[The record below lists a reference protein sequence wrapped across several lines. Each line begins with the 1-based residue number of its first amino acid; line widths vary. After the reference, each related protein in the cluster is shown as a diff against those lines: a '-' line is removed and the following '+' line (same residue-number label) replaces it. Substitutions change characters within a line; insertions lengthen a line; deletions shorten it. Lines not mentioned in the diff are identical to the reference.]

1 MGILR
6 IDGIVG
12 DMFNTAEDIRFQVEE
27 MNMAPNDELHIYIQ
41 SEGGSVFEGFK
52 IYNYLRTLPQTVFTH
67 GNGLIGSIA
76 TLLMLAAKKEN
87 TFISEVS
94 MFMVHRAIDNRGGNQ
109 DELAKAAEVLNS
121 IDEIL
126 ISVYSERTGMSRD
139 AIEVMMADTT
149 WLSGEQ
155 AVKQGFVGQLENTI
169 PVEAVAKAQFEY
181 INQKSMGFTESLKR
195 FINKAEPT
203 AEQLAKAAKIKAD
216 EHEEDE
222 EKKAKIKADEHE
234 EDEDKDMKKALAEA
248 LAENVAL
255 KEQIAELSA
264 GQSAIVEALIENE
277 EKQAADIEAK
287 VTSQFEALVTG
298 LKKSTGQ
305 VVVGD
310 SKKHVYQPQNVAFKD
325 RLADIGK
332 NTRQF

>member
-12 DMFNTAEDIRFQVEE
+12 DVFNTAEDIRFQVEE
-27 MNMAPNDELHIYIQ
+27 MNMSPTDELHIFIQ

-52 IYNYLRTLPQTVFTH
+52 IYNYLRTLPQAVFTH

-76 TLLMLAAKKEN
+76 TLLMLGAPKEN

-109 DELAKAAEVLNS
+109 DELAKAQEVLNS

-126 ISVYSERTGMSRD
+126 ISVYSERTGMSRE

-155 AVKQGFVGQLENTI
+155 AVKQGFIGQLENTI

-181 INQKSMGFTESLKR
+181 INQKNMGLSKKFEELTKR
-195 FINKAEPT
+195 FVNKDEST
-203 AEQLAKAAKIKAD
+203 AEQKAAAEKIIAD
-216 EHEEDE
+216 ATAASELEAK
-222 EKKAKIKADEHE
+222 KKAEG
-234 EDEDKDMKKALAEA
+234 DEDDDDKDNKKALAAA
-248 LAENVAL
+248 LAENVLL
-255 KEQIAELSA
+255 KNQIAALAEDQ
-264 GQSAIVEALIENE
+264 GTIVEAIEALMEAE
-277 EKQAADIEAK
+277 ETQEATIEAK
-287 VTSQFEALVTG
+287 VKSQFEGLVTG
-298 LKKSTGQ
+298 LQKSNGQ
-305 VVVGD
+305 VIVGD
-310 SKKHVYQPQNVAFKD
+310 SK
-325 RLADIGK
+325 
-332 NTRQF
+332 